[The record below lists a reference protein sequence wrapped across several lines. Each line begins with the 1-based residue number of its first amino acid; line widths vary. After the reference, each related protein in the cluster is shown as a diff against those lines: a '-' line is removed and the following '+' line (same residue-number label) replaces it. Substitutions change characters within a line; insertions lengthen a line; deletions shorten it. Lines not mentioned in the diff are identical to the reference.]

1 MGAYIVRRLGQGLLV
16 LLAVSFIC
24 FVIFQYMGDPAW
36 ALAGRYATPK
46 QLELVRQK
54 LGLDKPFYIQYIIFL
69 KNAIRGNFGMSFVSR
84 LPAMQ
89 VILERLPATF
99 ELAFMAMLLAVTFGV
114 GLGVLVS
121 VSPNSLFSRLIM
133 AGSLIGISIPTF
145 LTGILLIMI
154 FAVELRWLPPFG
166 RGEVIRIFGGWRSG
180 LLTWDGFK
188 HLILPAFTLSTY
200 QLAVLLRLT
209 RAGMMEVLGE
219 EYIKTAWAKGL
230 PPRSVLFKH
239 ALRNALIPVVTM
251 IGLQFG
257 ELIAFSIVTE
267 TVFQWPGMGNLL
279 LSAIFESDQP
289 VIVSYITFVSLV
301 ILSLNL
307 LVDLLYVFIN
317 PKIRY
322 A

>member
-1 MGAYIVRRLGQGLLV
+1 MGAYLVRRIAQGVVV
-16 LLAVSFIC
+16 LFIVSFIC

-46 QLELVRQK
+46 QLEMVRKK
-54 LGLDKPFYIQYIIFL
+54 LGLDKPFYIQYLIFI
-69 KNAIRGNFGMSFVSR
+69 KNALRGNFGMSFVSR

-99 ELAFMAMLLAVTFGV
+99 ELALMAMIIAVSFGV

-121 VSPNSLFSRLIM
+121 VAPNSPLSRLIM
-133 AGSLIGISIPTF
+133 AGSLLGISIPTF
-145 LTGILLIMI
+145 LTGILLIMV

-166 RGEVIRIFGGWRSG
+166 RGEVVRIFGNWRSG
-180 LLTWDGFK
+180 LITWDGFK
-188 HLILPAFTLSTY
+188 HLLLPALTLSTY

-209 RAGMMEVLGE
+209 RAGMMEILGE

-230 PPRSVLFKH
+230 PQRAVLFKH

-307 LVDLLYVFIN
+307 LVDILYVLVLAKFL
-317 PKIRY
+317 
-322 A
+322 

>member
-1 MGAYIVRRLGQGLLV
+1 MGAYIVRRIAQGVLV

-46 QLELVRQK
+46 QLELVRKK
-54 LGLDKPFYIQYIIFL
+54 LGLDRPFYIQYLIFL
-69 KNAIRGNFGMSFVSR
+69 RNALHGNFGMSFVSR

-89 VILERLPATF
+89 VILERLPATL
-99 ELAFMAMLLAVTFGV
+99 ELSLMAMLIAVTAGV

-121 VSPNSLFSRLIM
+121 ISPNSAPSRLIM
-133 AGSLIGISIPTF
+133 AGSLLGISIPTF

-154 FAVELRWLPPFG
+154 FAIELRVLPPFG
-166 RGEVIRIFGGWRSG
+166 RGEVVRIFGNWRSG

-188 HLILPAFTLSTY
+188 HLILPAITLSTY

-209 RAGMMEVLGE
+209 RAGMMEILGE
-219 EYIKTAWAKGL
+219 EYIKAAWAKGL

-239 ALRNALIPVVTM
+239 ALRNALIPVVTV

-257 ELIAFSIVTE
+257 ELVAFSIVTE

-279 LSAIFESDQP
+279 LSAIYESDQP

-301 ILSLNL
+301 ILGLNL
-307 LVDLLYVFIN
+307 LVDILYVFIN
-317 PKIRY
+317 PRIRY
-322 A
+322 V

>member
-1 MGAYIVRRLGQGLLV
+1 MGAYIVRRIAQGLVV
-16 LLAVSFIC
+16 LLLVSFIC

-36 ALAGRYATPK
+36 ALAGRYATPE
-46 QLELVRQK
+46 QLEMVRKK
-54 LGLDKPFYIQYIIFL
+54 LGLDKPFYIQYLIFL
-69 KNAIRGNFGMSFVSR
+69 RNALHGNFGMSFVSR

-89 VILERLPATF
+89 LILERLPATF
-99 ELAFMAMLLAVTFGV
+99 ELALMAMLIAVTFGV

-121 VSPNSLFSRLIM
+121 VAPNSPASRLIM
-133 AGSLIGISIPTF
+133 AGSLLGISIPTF
-145 LTGILLIMI
+145 LTGILLIMV
-154 FAVELRWLPPFG
+154 FAVDLRWFPPFG
-166 RGEVIRIFGGWRSG
+166 RGEVVRIFGNWRSG
-180 LLTWDGFK
+180 LLTWDGLK
-188 HLILPAFTLSTY
+188 HLILPAITLSTY

-230 PPRSVLFKH
+230 PQRAVLFKH

-301 ILSLNL
+301 ILFLNL
-307 LVDLLYVFIN
+307 LVDILYVFIN

-322 A
+322 V

>member
-1 MGAYIVRRLGQGLLV
+1 MGAYLVRRIAQGVVV
-16 LLAVSFIC
+16 LFIVSFIC

-46 QLELVRQK
+46 QLEMVRKK
-54 LGLDKPFYIQYIIFL
+54 LGLDKPFYIQYLIFI
-69 KNAIRGNFGMSFVSR
+69 KNALRGNFGMSFVSR

-99 ELAFMAMLLAVTFGV
+99 ELALMAMIIAVSFGV

-121 VSPNSLFSRLIM
+121 VAPNSPLSRLIM
-133 AGSLIGISIPTF
+133 AGSLLGISIPTF
-145 LTGILLIMI
+145 LTGILLIMV

-166 RGEVIRIFGGWRSG
+166 RGEVVRIFGNWRSG
-180 LLTWDGFK
+180 LITWDGFK
-188 HLILPAFTLSTY
+188 HLLLPALTLSTY

-209 RAGMMEVLGE
+209 RAGMMEILGE

-230 PPRSVLFKH
+230 PQRAVLFKH

-289 VIVSYITFVSLV
+289 VIGSYITFVSLV

-307 LVDLLYVFIN
+307 LVDILYVFIN

-322 A
+322 V

>member
-1 MGAYIVRRLGQGLLV
+1 MGAYIVRRIAQGLVV
-16 LLAVSFIC
+16 LLLVSFIC

-36 ALAGRYATPK
+36 ALAGRYATPE
-46 QLELVRQK
+46 QLEMVRKK
-54 LGLDKPFYIQYIIFL
+54 LGLDKPFYIQYLIFL
-69 KNAIRGNFGMSFVSR
+69 RNALHGNFGMSFVSR

-89 VILERLPATF
+89 LILERLPATF
-99 ELAFMAMLLAVTFGV
+99 ELALMAMLIAVTFGV

-121 VSPNSLFSRLIM
+121 VAPNSPASRLIM
-133 AGSLIGISIPTF
+133 AGSLLGISIPTF
-145 LTGILLIMI
+145 LTGILLIMV
-154 FAVELRWLPPFG
+154 FAVDLRWFPPFG
-166 RGEVIRIFGGWRSG
+166 RGEVVRIFGNWRSG
-180 LLTWDGFK
+180 LLTWDGLK
-188 HLILPAFTLSTY
+188 HLILPAITLSTY

-230 PPRSVLFKH
+230 PQRAVLFKH

-307 LVDLLYVFIN
+307 LVDILYVLIN

-322 A
+322 V

>member
-1 MGAYIVRRLGQGLLV
+1 MGAYLVRRLAQGVLV

-46 QLELVRQK
+46 QLELVRKK
-54 LGLDKPFYIQYIIFL
+54 LGLDKPFYVQYLIFL
-69 KNAIRGNFGMSFVSR
+69 KNALHGNFGMSFVSR

-89 VILERLPATF
+89 VIIERLPATL
-99 ELAFMAMLLAVTFGV
+99 ELSLMAMLLAIGLGV
-114 GLGVLVS
+114 SLGVLVS
-121 VSPNSLFSRLIM
+121 IAPDSLVSRLIM

-145 LTGILLIMI
+145 LTGILLIMV
-154 FAVELRWLPPFG
+154 FAVDLRVLPPFG
-166 RGEVIRIFGGWRSG
+166 RGEVVRIFGSWRSG
-180 LLTWDGFK
+180 LLTWDGLK
-188 HLILPAFTLSTY
+188 HLILPAITLSSY

-219 EYIKTAWAKGL
+219 DYIKTAWAKGL
-230 PPRSVLFKH
+230 PQRAVLFKH
-239 ALRNALIPVVTM
+239 ALRNALIPVVTV

-279 LSAIFESDQP
+279 LSAIYESDQP
-289 VIVSYITFVSLV
+289 VIVSYITFVSLI
-301 ILSLNL
+301 ILGLNL
-307 LVDLLYVFIN
+307 LVDVLYVFIN

-322 A
+322 V

>member
-1 MGAYIVRRLGQGLLV
+1 MGAYFVRRIAQGVVV
-16 LLAVSFIC
+16 LFIVSFIC

-46 QLELVRQK
+46 QLEMVRKK
-54 LGLDKPFYIQYIIFL
+54 LGLDKPFYIQYLIFI
-69 KNAIRGNFGMSFVSR
+69 KNALRGNFGMSFVSR

-99 ELAFMAMLLAVTFGV
+99 ELALMAMIIAVSFGV

-121 VSPNSLFSRLIM
+121 VAPNSPLSRLIM
-133 AGSLIGISIPTF
+133 AGSLLGISIPTF
-145 LTGILLIMI
+145 LTGILLIMV

-166 RGEVIRIFGGWRSG
+166 RGEVVRIFGNWRSG
-180 LLTWDGFK
+180 LITWDGFK
-188 HLILPAFTLSTY
+188 HLLLPALTLSTY

-209 RAGMMEVLGE
+209 RAGMMEILGE

-230 PPRSVLFKH
+230 PQRAVLFKH

-307 LVDLLYVFIN
+307 LVDILYVFIN

-322 A
+322 V

>member
-1 MGAYIVRRLGQGLLV
+1 MGAYLVRRLAQGILV

-46 QLELVRQK
+46 QLELVRKK
-54 LGLDKPFYIQYIIFL
+54 LGLDKPFYIQYLIFL
-69 KNAIRGNFGMSFVSR
+69 KNALHGNFGMSFVSR

-89 VILERLPATF
+89 VIIERLPATL
-99 ELAFMAMLLAVTFGV
+99 ELSLMAMLLAIGLGV
-114 GLGVLVS
+114 SLGVLVS
-121 VSPNSLFSRLIM
+121 IAPGSPISRLIM

-154 FAVELRWLPPFG
+154 FAVELRVLPPFG
-166 RGEVIRIFGGWRSG
+166 RGEVVRIFGSWRSG
-180 LLTWDGFK
+180 LLTWDGLK
-188 HLILPAFTLSTY
+188 HLVLPAITLSSY

-219 EYIKTAWAKGL
+219 DYIKTAWAKGL
-230 PPRSVLFKH
+230 PQRAVLFKH
-239 ALRNALIPVVTM
+239 ALRNALIPVVTV

-257 ELIAFSIVTE
+257 ELVAFSIVTE

-279 LSAIFESDQP
+279 LSAIYESDQP
-289 VIVSYITFVSLV
+289 VIVSYITFVSLI
-301 ILSLNL
+301 ILGLNL
-307 LVDLLYVFIN
+307 LVDVLYVFIN

-322 A
+322 V

>member
-1 MGAYIVRRLGQGLLV
+1 MGAYLVRRLAQGILV

-24 FVIFQYMGDPAW
+24 FVIFQYMGDPAG

-46 QLELVRQK
+46 QLELVRKK
-54 LGLDKPFYIQYIIFL
+54 LGLDKPFYVQYLIFL
-69 KNAIRGNFGMSFVSR
+69 KNALHGNFGMSFVSR

-89 VILERLPATF
+89 VIIERLPATL
-99 ELAFMAMLLAVTFGV
+99 ELSLMAMLLAIGLGV
-114 GLGVLVS
+114 SLGVLVS
-121 VSPNSLFSRLIM
+121 IAPDSLVSRLIM

-145 LTGILLIMI
+145 LTGILLIMV
-154 FAVELRWLPPFG
+154 FAVDLRVLPPFG
-166 RGEVIRIFGGWRSG
+166 RGEVVRIFGSWRSG
-180 LLTWDGFK
+180 LLTWDGLK
-188 HLILPAFTLSTY
+188 HLILPAITLSSY

-219 EYIKTAWAKGL
+219 DYIKTAWAKGL
-230 PPRSVLFKH
+230 PQRAVLFKH
-239 ALRNALIPVVTM
+239 ALRNALIPVVTV

-279 LSAIFESDQP
+279 LSAIYESDQP
-289 VIVSYITFVSLV
+289 VIVSYITFVSLI
-301 ILSLNL
+301 ILGLNL
-307 LVDLLYVFIN
+307 LVDVLYVFIN

-322 A
+322 V

>member
-1 MGAYIVRRLGQGLLV
+1 MGAYLVRRLAQGILV

-46 QLELVRQK
+46 QLELVRKK
-54 LGLDKPFYIQYIIFL
+54 LGLDKPFYIQYLIFL
-69 KNAIRGNFGMSFVSR
+69 KNALHGNFGMSFVSR

-89 VILERLPATF
+89 VIIERLPATL
-99 ELAFMAMLLAVTFGV
+99 ELSLMAMLLAIGLGV
-114 GLGVLVS
+114 SLGVLVS
-121 VSPNSLFSRLIM
+121 IAPDSLVSRLIM

-145 LTGILLIMI
+145 LTGILLIMV
-154 FAVELRWLPPFG
+154 FAVDLRVLPPFG
-166 RGEVIRIFGGWRSG
+166 RGEVVRIFGSWRSG
-180 LLTWDGFK
+180 LLTWDGLK
-188 HLILPAFTLSTY
+188 HLILPAITLSSY

-219 EYIKTAWAKGL
+219 DYIKTAWAKGL
-230 PPRSVLFKH
+230 PQRAVLFKH
-239 ALRNALIPVVTM
+239 ALRNALIPVVTV

-279 LSAIFESDQP
+279 LSAIYESDQP
-289 VIVSYITFVSLV
+289 VIVSYITFVSLI
-301 ILSLNL
+301 ILGLNL
-307 LVDLLYVFIN
+307 LVDVLYVFIN

-322 A
+322 V

>member
-1 MGAYIVRRLGQGLLV
+1 MGAYIVRRIAQGLLV
-16 LLAVSFIC
+16 LLIVSFIC

-46 QLELVRQK
+46 QLEMVRKK
-54 LGLDKPFYIQYIIFL
+54 LGLDKPFYIQYLIFL
-69 KNAIRGNFGMSFVSR
+69 KNALRGNFGMSFVSR

-99 ELAFMAMLLAVTFGV
+99 ELALMAMLIAVTCGV

-121 VSPNSLFSRLIM
+121 VAPGSPISRLIM

-145 LTGILLIMI
+145 LTGILLIMV
-154 FAVELRWLPPFG
+154 FAVELRWFPPFG
-166 RGEVIRIFGGWRSG
+166 RGEVARIFGNWRSG
-180 LLTWDGFK
+180 LITWDGLK
-188 HLILPAFTLSTY
+188 HLVLPALTLSTY

-209 RAGMMEVLGE
+209 RAGMMEILGE

-230 PPRSVLFKH
+230 PQRAVLFKH

-307 LVDLLYVFIN
+307 LVDILYVFIN

-322 A
+322 V

>member
-1 MGAYIVRRLGQGLLV
+1 MGAYLVRRIAQGVVV
-16 LLAVSFIC
+16 LFIVSFIC

-46 QLELVRQK
+46 QLEMVRKK
-54 LGLDKPFYIQYIIFL
+54 LGLDKPFYIQYLIFI
-69 KNAIRGNFGMSFVSR
+69 KNALRGNFGMSFVSR

-99 ELAFMAMLLAVTFGV
+99 ELALMAMIIAVSFGV

-121 VSPNSLFSRLIM
+121 VAPNSPLSRLIM
-133 AGSLIGISIPTF
+133 AGSLLGISIPTF
-145 LTGILLIMI
+145 LTGILLIMV

-166 RGEVIRIFGGWRSG
+166 RGEVVRIFGNWRSG
-180 LLTWDGFK
+180 LITWDGFK
-188 HLILPAFTLSTY
+188 HLLLPALTLSTY

-209 RAGMMEVLGE
+209 RAGIMEILGE

-230 PPRSVLFKH
+230 PQRAVLFKH

-307 LVDLLYVFIN
+307 LVDILYVFIN

-322 A
+322 V

>member
-1 MGAYIVRRLGQGLLV
+1 MGAYIFRRLGQGLVV

-46 QLELVRQK
+46 QLEMVRKK
-54 LGLDKPFYIQYIIFL
+54 LGLDKPFYVQYFIFL
-69 KNAIRGNFGMSFVSR
+69 KNALRGNFGMSFVSR

-99 ELAFMAMLLAVTFGV
+99 ELALMAMLIAVTFGV

-121 VSPNSLFSRLIM
+121 VSPDSPLSRLIM

-166 RGEVIRIFGGWRSG
+166 RGEVVRIFGSWRSG

-188 HLILPAFTLSTY
+188 HLILPALTLSTY

-209 RAGMMEVLGE
+209 RAGMMEILGE

-307 LVDLLYVFIN
+307 LVDILYVFIN

-322 A
+322 V